1 MYTIKDQQ
9 LCYNEYTGN
18 QIINDEGQ
26 GKKKLK
32 FKQSKIAFID

>member
-9 LCYNEYTGN
+9 LCYHEYTGN
-18 QIINDEGQ
+18 QINNEGQ